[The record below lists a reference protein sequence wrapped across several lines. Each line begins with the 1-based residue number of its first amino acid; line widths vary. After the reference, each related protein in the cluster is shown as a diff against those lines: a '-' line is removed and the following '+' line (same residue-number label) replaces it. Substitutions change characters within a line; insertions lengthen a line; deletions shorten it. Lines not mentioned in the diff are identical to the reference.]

1 MRKKRARQKSQRT
14 SNNRYRSGFE
24 SKLANQLQRSG
35 VCFEYETLK
44 IEYRKVSTY
53 TPDFIL
59 PNGIIIEAKG
69 VWTVEDRTKH
79 LLVRAQHPHL
89 DIRLV
94 FMNAANKIRKGSDTT
109 YAKWCDKK
117 GIIYADKI
125 IPKSWLSQKRTNPVA
140 SVGQV
145 TEQLPTMTEAPIVSV
160 ATVIVEDE
168 EKQ

>member
-1 MRKKRARQKSQRT
+1 MRKKRAKKSQRT

-24 SKLANQLQRSG
+24 SKLANQLKRSG
-35 VCFEYETLK
+35 VDFEYETLK

-69 VWTVEDRTKH
+69 VWTVEDRKKH
-79 LLVRAQHPHL
+79 LLVREQHPHL

-109 YAKWCDKK
+109 YACWCEKK
-117 GIIYADKI
+117 GIIYANKI
-125 IPKSWLSQKRTNPVA
+125 IPKTWLSQQHINPVT

-145 TEQLPTMTEAPIVSV
+145 TESELTKTEAPIVSCV
-160 ATVIVEDE
+160 KIIVDKE
-168 EKQ
+168 EE

>member
-1 MRKKRARQKSQRT
+1 MRKKRAKRSQRT

-24 SKLANQLQRSG
+24 SKLANQLKRSG
-35 VCFEYETLK
+35 VDFEYETLK

-69 VWTVEDRTKH
+69 VWTTEDRKKH
-79 LLVRAQHPHL
+79 LLVREQYPHL

-94 FMNAANKIRKGSDTT
+94 FMNANNKIRKGSDTT
-109 YAKWCDKK
+109 YAGWCDKK
-117 GIIYADKI
+117 GIKYANKI
-125 IPKSWLSQKRTNPVA
+125 IPKSWLSQQHINPVT

-145 TEQLPTMTEAPIVSV
+145 TESGLTKTEAPIVSCV
-160 ATVIVEDE
+160 TVIVEKEDE
-168 EKQ
+168 